1 MSSKNFERLRT
12 TLKEKGTLP
21 LDEVSKLFKK
31 NEFQTKQMLLQF
43 LYNEII
49 ELHPATDPKKIKYL
63 YKIFKYFDIA
73 ESQKEKDSVTT
84 HLNKLARLC
93 NRRLNKLY
101 KDGQLDL
108 ASKEPNVF
116 QKLLDMIN
124 VTKIGLKYYPTVP
137 GETPVDEVSYELL
150 NYLIYDVRNYNYLFE
165 LLKTFPKN
173 LNVKNEKGNY
183 LIEELLD
190 KYISIVKKGD
200 THSEIIYY
208 EKVIKLFLSDPK
220 LNIEEATK
228 EKMLR
233 KLERVLV
240 EVRNSHVEEYDRVR
254 TDFFINEAI
263 RDIKDL
269 GVVDDIEKLNYKYD
283 VRTIFP
289 KEVLDAVYD
298 KDVHGRL
305 DYIDCRDKYTIT
317 IDKEGT
323 WVYDDACSLEVL
335 PNGNYLLGVY
345 IADATLDVPR
355 NSLVDLEARKRV
367 ETIYVL
373 GGPYT
378 LLPETLT
385 RKLSL
390 SAHEDKKAIGFF
402 YELDSKL
409 NVVDFKINRCLINV
423 DKNYSYETANDL
435 LVSSNDLEEIKLLKN
450 MYQISNKMHQ
460 NANERLKY
468 RTLKKVKKSLK
479 DSTTELPLDASNNP
493 SGIMI
498 AEFMVQTNY
507 FIADFFQ
514 KHPEIP
520 FIYRIN
526 LSSYGN
532 DIIDKIKDI
541 SGANMSFEEL
551 LTYINY
557 ICPPS
562 VYSVTNLGHNGLKLD
577 AYCHGTNPLRNYSS
591 LEIERIIVEFMINDG
606 RGIDL
611 DERKKFL
618 TELCEHMNTRMS
630 LDNDYV
636 EEVKQLYKKIN
647 E

>member
-1 MSSKNFERLRT
+1 MSSKNFERLRS
-12 TLKEKGTLP
+12 TLKEKGTMP
-21 LDEVSKLFKK
+21 IEEVSKLFKK

-43 LYNEII
+43 LYNEISN
-49 ELHPATDPKKIKYL
+49 LHPASDPKKVKYL
-63 YKIFKYFDIA
+63 YKVFKYFEIA
-73 ESQKEKDSVTT
+73 ESQKEKDSITS

-108 ASKEPNVF
+108 ASKEPNIF
-116 QKLLDMIN
+116 QKLLDIIN
-124 VTKIGLKYYPTVP
+124 VTKIGLKYYPTVD
-137 GETPVDEVSYELL
+137 GEPPVDEVSYELL
-150 NYLIYDVRNYNYLFE
+150 NYLIYEVRNYNYLFE

-173 LNVKNEKGNY
+173 LTIKNAKGNY

-190 KYISIVKKGD
+190 KYIAIAKSEVR
-200 THSEIIYY
+200 HSEIIYY
-208 EKVIKLFLSDPK
+208 EKVIKLFLTDPK

-240 EVRNSHVEEYDRVR
+240 EVKNSHAEEYDKVR

-269 GVVDDIEKLNYKYD
+269 GVADDIEKLNYKYD
-283 VRTIFP
+283 IRTSFP
-289 KEVLDAVYD
+289 KEVLDAVHVA
-298 KDVHGRL
+298 DVQGRL
-305 DYIDCRDKYTIT
+305 DFIDCRDKYAIT
-317 IDKEGT
+317 IDKDGT
-323 WVYDDACSLEVL
+323 WVYDDACSLERL
-335 PNGNYLLGVY
+335 PNGNFLLGVY

-355 NSLVDLEARKRV
+355 DSLIDLEARKRV
-367 ETIYVL
+367 ETIYVM
-373 GGPYT
+373 GGPIT
-378 LLPETLT
+378 LLPEELT

-402 YELDSKL
+402 YELDSDL
-409 NVVDFKINRCLINV
+409 NVVDFRINRCLINIK
-423 DKNYSYETANDL
+423 KNYSYETANDL
-435 LVSSNDLEEIKLLKN
+435 LVSSHDLEEIRLLKN

-460 NANERLKY
+460 NAVERLRY
-468 RTLKKVKKSLK
+468 RTLKKMKKSLK
-479 DSTTELPLDASNNP
+479 DNNADLPLDISNNP
-493 SGIMI
+493 AGIMI
-498 AEFMVQTNY
+498 AEFMVQTNS
-507 FIADFFQ
+507 FIADYFQ

-532 DIIDKIKDI
+532 DIIEKIKGI
-541 SGANMSFEEL
+541 SSANMSFEDL
-551 LTYINY
+551 LNYINY
-557 ICPPS
+557 ICSPS

-591 LEIERIIVEFMINDG
+591 LEIERIIVEHMINDG
-606 RGIDL
+606 RNIDL
-611 DERKKFL
+611 SQRKAFL
-618 TELCEHMNTRMS
+618 EELCAHMNTRMS
-630 LDNDYV
+630 LDSDYV
-636 EEVKQLYKKIN
+636 EEVKQLYKKMN